1 MTDLVGTDLF
11 LRIAFMADMET
22 MQFHI
27 AQTGYFLLGILIFAF
42 RGSPKEF
49 VTHKKVL
56 VVQSRSNKLPD
67 AFCFYGK

>member
-11 LRIAFMADMET
+11 LRIALMADMET

-42 RGSPKEF
+42 RGSP
-49 VTHKKVL
+49 
-56 VVQSRSNKLPD
+56 
-67 AFCFYGK
+67 